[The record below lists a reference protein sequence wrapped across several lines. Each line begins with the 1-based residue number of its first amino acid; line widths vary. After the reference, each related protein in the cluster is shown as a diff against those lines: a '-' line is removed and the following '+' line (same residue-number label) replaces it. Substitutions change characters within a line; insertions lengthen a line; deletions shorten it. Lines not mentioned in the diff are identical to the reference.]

1 LAYSFNKKGTVFQID
16 LGKALYQELHRFR
29 APFYKSAQR
38 TIQSFFSSW

>member
-1 LAYSFNKKGTVFQID
+1 LTLAKPRK
-16 LGKALYQELHRFR
+16 ELCRFR